1 MFMQEWEKE
10 LYDNTFEETYTGLE
24 KELEQGVVDLQQIR
38 DTLDMMYSHEDEL
51 IHRAESKWIT
61 HNATVAAYE
70 VIRVRLE
77 KEVK

>member
-10 LYDNTFEETYTGLE
+10 LYDNKFEETYTALE
-24 KELEQGVVDLQQIR
+24 KELEQGMVDLEQIR

-51 IHRAESKWIT
+51 MHRAESAWIN

-77 KEVK
+77 KEAK